1 MALLR
6 LGLLLLALTQQQLLQ
21 HAPCSALA
29 VHTKSA
35 AAAAGAAAAPSC
47 SSGLL
52 RGPLPLHLACRMQRL
67 KPQQQQQQQQ
77 LQPFTAFVR
86 PLATGAAAQRT
97 AAAASLAA
105 TAAALEATATKVAA
119 LQHAADNTAA
129 TAALPG
135 TAAAAAA
142 AGQELPFRIGHGYD
156 MHRLSTDPKAITGP
170 LVLSGVSF
178 ASEAAEAAAKAAA
191 ASRQQPNAIA
201 AAAAAAS
208 AAAAAAFSGGRRL
221 LSGASL
227 GLRRLLGYGT
237 GTASSSSNNSS
248 SSSSSSSNLG
258 FGVIA
263 HSDGDVVLHAA
274 ADAIFAASGAADIGQ
289 QFPDTAAENKG
300 RDSRDF
306 VAAAAAAAAAAGYAV
321 AQLDV
326 TLLLQRPRISSK
338 KQQMIEN
345 LAAALGIS
353 SNQISIKAKTGEGI
367 GPVGR
372 SEAVECH
379 AMVLL
384 QRKG

>member
-21 HAPCSALA
+21 HAPCSAIA

-67 KPQQQQQQQQ
+67 KPQQQQHQQ

-119 LQHAADNTAA
+119 LQHAADSTAA

-135 TAAAAAA
+135 TAAAAA

-191 ASRQQPNAIA
+191 ASRQQPNTIA
-201 AAAAAAS
+201 AAAAAA
-208 AAAAAAFSGGRRL
+208 AAAGAAAFSSGRRL

-237 GTASSSSNNSS
+237 GTASSSSNSS
-248 SSSSSSSNLG
+248 SSSGSSSSNLG

-345 LAAALGIS
+345 LAAALGIR